1 MTLLD
6 LCSYLGLGAVA
17 LVTLTLVLGMLMALR
32 YSSVRYWPHRQVNL
46 FALHRWTAY
55 GALILIVAHP
65 VTLLFLHSPR
75 FTLGQ
80 VLWPIHSYLQPKL
93 NLAGAV
99 ALYLLVIVLVSSL
112 WRLRLPRRV
121 WRNLHWL
128 VYPATALLLLHSLLT
143 DPELKD
149 GRPDMLDGG
158 KVYIE
163 ATVAAV
169 VLLIAIRVAMRKN
182 GLRAGNKAS
191 LS

>member
-17 LVTLTLVLGMLMALR
+17 LVTLTLALGMLMALR
-32 YSSVRYWPHRQVNL
+32 YSPVRQWPHRQVNL

-55 GALILIVAHP
+55 GALLLIVAHP
-65 VTLLFLHSPR
+65 ATLLFLRSPR
-75 FTLGQ
+75 FTLLQ

-99 ALYLLVIVLVSSL
+99 ALYLLVIVLMSSL
-112 WRLRLPRRV
+112 WRLRMPRRV

-169 VLLIAIRVAMRKN
+169 VLLIAIRVAMRRT